1 MAMSPHRDLPMAVAS
16 DSSFFQP
23 LSCVLCCT
31 CHNGMGILGCLW
43 EHRSLSQSIVLSL
56 KDSGPG
62 NSTGIK
68 AGKERRQGSCRAGR
82 PGVGTGLSCSV
93 YCSFQ
98 GLRFFRFLQHRF
110 QERLLLWG
118 TEIKETRL
126 PSWYL
131 PSGHDKT
138 RDTSDISDLWQG

>member
-1 MAMSPHRDLPMAVAS
+1 MAMSPPHRDLPMAVAS
-16 DSSFFQP
+16 Y
-23 LSCVLCCT
+23 CVLCCT
-31 CHNGMGILGCLW
+31 CHNGMRILGCLW

-56 KDSGPG
+56 RDSGPG

-68 AGKERRQGSCRAGR
+68 AGKERRQSSCRAER

-98 GLRFFRFLQHRF
+98 GLRFFRFLQHGF

-118 TEIKETRL
+118 IEIKENGL

-131 PSGHDKT
+131 RLLAMIKPEILLASLTSG
-138 RDTSDISDLWQG
+138 RDEPWTL